1 MECYAFYHNND
12 KTNEIINLIYS
23 CDNVFVCERIG
34 NIYNMIDYINSM
46 HVTNS
51 EISFNNFKG
60 NQINY
65 VMSKI
70 TSTKDIISI
79 SDYNTFIISDKK
91 RKIKDKFYD
100 KMD

>member
-91 RKIKDKFYD
+91 RKIRGKFYD

>member
-1 MECYAFYHNND
+1 MESYYFYYNCD
-12 KTNEIINLIYS
+12 KTNEIINIIYTR
-23 CDNVFVCERIG
+23 DNNFVCDIVG

-65 VMSKI
+65 VISKI

-79 SDYNTFIISDKK
+79 SDYNRIIISDKK
-91 RKIKDKFYD
+91 RKIRGKVYD